1 MRKQKLVTR
10 WYVIEWP
17 ETSDKSYSGDNRL
30 VSSES
35 SYRRRRSAPR
45 CRLALAR
52 RWRSFQAYGCSPFKR
67 ARELGLN
74 RRETGLSLSVAGVWD
89 LREVDPSKI
98 LLLHEAIRDDKTAN
112 NGGTLMFLVR

>member
-10 WYVIEWP
+10 PHFIERW
-17 ETSDKSYSGDNRL
+17 ETTAKSYPGDNRL
-30 VSSES
+30 VLSES
-35 SYRRRRSAPR
+35 SYRRQRSAPR
-45 CRLALAR
+45 CRLPLAPRWR
-52 RWRSFQAYGCSPFKR
+52 RWEAYGCSPFKR